1 MKRIKLAIIIA
12 VVSLIAVAGISYA
25 QIAFN
30 ANLTTSITYQNVGS
44 DSATINFAFHPEND
58 GTPINVS
65 RTLAAGAGSSVFV
78 GSLSEVGPGFSG
90 SAVLSS
96 DQPIVATLVQIS
108 GDSAV
113 KNRPLSNG
121 FSSGSSEVLFATVL
135 KNQFSTT
142 SRFSVQNVS
151 SAPVNLTVNIY
162 NASAP
167 SDPPIV
173 VTHNNLPAGAA
184 KYFDMSSLPQVTAS
198 SFNGSATVTAVLSS
212 DGTTPADI
220 VGSVIE
226 ASTTGTNISAF
237 EGVSG
242 GSSTVYMASALCQA
256 FGASSAYAVQNVGGS
271 ATTVTVTYASGQTDS
286 ATIQPGAKN
295 SFQACAALPAGTS
308 TAATITASG
317 GGSIVSIGKVFG
329 GKLSTA
335 WVGASSGSEKV
346 ALPYVRYT
354 VSGWANGSRQR
365 GFIAIQNIGAP
376 LNANDVTV
384 TYRNSTGAIVGTHQ
398 LGALATG
405 AKANTN
411 ARHPDV
417 VGNAADLEEF
427 GYVGGIFGG
436 SVIIEGPPGS
446 ELVAV
451 VRIQSSDGGSLT
463 FGEDATGIPFN

>member
-30 ANLTTSITYQNVGS
+30 APLTTSITYQNVGDS
-44 DSATINFAFHPEND
+44 SATINFAFYPENN
-58 GTPINVS
+58 GTAINVN

-78 GSLSEVGPGFSG
+78 GSLNEIASGFSG

-96 DQPIVATLVQIS
+96 DQPIVATLVQVS

-142 SRFSVQNVS
+142 TRFSVQNVS

-162 NASAP
+162 NAAAP
-167 SDPPIV
+167 SDPPIQ

-184 KYFDMSSLPQVTAS
+184 KYFDMSSLPEVTAS

-220 VGSVIE
+220 VGSAIE
-226 ASTTGTNISAF
+226 ASTTGSAISAF
-237 EGVSG
+237 EGVSS
-242 GSSTVYMASALCQA
+242 GSGTVYMASALCQA

-271 ATTVTVTYASGQTDS
+271 STTVTVTYATGQTDN
-286 ATIQPGAKN
+286 ATIEPGAKA
-295 SFQACAALPAGTS
+295 SFQGCNALPAGTS
-308 TAATITASG
+308 TAATISG
-317 GGSIVSIGKVFG
+317 GGENIIVIGKVFG
-329 GKLSTA
+329 SGNSTA
-335 WVGASSGSEKV
+335 WVGAGAGAEQI
-346 ALPYVRYT
+346 ALPYVRFT
-354 VSGWANGSRQR
+354 NSGWANGSRQR
-365 GFIAIQNIGAP
+365 GYIAIQNIGGA

-384 TYRNSTGAIVGTHQ
+384 TYRDLNGNVVGTHQ

-405 AKANTN
+405 AKTN
-411 ARHPDV
+411 SFATHPDV
-417 VGNAADLEEF
+417 AGNAADLEEF
-427 GYVGGIFGG
+427 GYVGGFGG
-436 SVIIEGPPGS
+436 SVIIEGPTGS

-451 VRIQSSDGGSLT
+451 VRIQSNAGGGT
-463 FGEDATGIPFN
+463 VTGEDATGIPFN